1 MLTLNINCEVMPDRI
16 VTFKLP
22 ETVRPGRHELVVVLE
37 EDELSQVKT
46 DSNTKTLMQ
55 FAGSVTAFK
64 QIDGVEYQREARSE
78 WN

>member
-1 MLTLNINCEVMPDRI
+1 MLTLNINCEVMQDRV

-22 ETVRPGRHELVVVLE
+22 ETVRVGRHELVVVLE
-37 EDELSQVKT
+37 EEIAQSKT
-46 DSNTKTLMQ
+46 ESNAQTLMQ

-64 QIDGVEYQREARSE
+64 QIDGVEYQREVRSQ